1 MHSPSTAALQGR
13 LTALDG
19 RGADRHDCRMPGTD
33 DARRDHR
40 LLLVSVGASAGFAVG
55 SSVWGL
61 LSGSSMIV
69 FDGLYSFLSIGLS
82 LLAVLALRVSRRGPS
97 EDYPWGRE
105 AWEPLV
111 IIVKALAL
119 GVLCLYAA
127 VGAVQ
132 DLLAG
137 GREVAT
143 GWALLYAVLATAAG
157 VVVTLVLRLGGRS
170 DLVRA
175 EAAEWQGDTLL
186 SVGVLVGFA
195 IAEALVRTGRPDLA
209 AYVDPAMVVAVSVA
223 FLWVPVRLVSRALRE
238 ILSMAPPAAVRED
251 LQTRVDAVAER
262 FALGESFVRA
272 SKVGS
277 RLDIEIDFVVR
288 ADSPVQTVADCD
300 TVRQHLHD
308 RLAGLG
314 EERSV
319 VVTFTTDRRW
329 AL

>member
-1 MHSPSTAALQGR
+1 
-13 LTALDG
+13 
-19 RGADRHDCRMPGTD
+19 MPRTD
-33 DARRDHR
+33 DARRDRR
-40 LLLVSVGASAGFAVG
+40 LLLVSVAASAGFAVV

-61 LSGSSMIV
+61 LTGSAMIV
-69 FDGLYSFLSIGLS
+69 FDGLYSFLGIGLS
-82 LLAVLALRVSRRGPS
+82 LLALLALRVSRRGPS

-111 IIVKALAL
+111 VIVKAVAL
-119 GVLCLYAA
+119 GVLCVYAA

-157 VVVTLVLRLGGRS
+157 IAVTLVLRRGARS

-186 SVGVLVGFA
+186 STGVLAGFA
-195 IAEALVRTGRPDLA
+195 VAWGLVVGGRPDLA
-209 AYVDPAMVVAVSVA
+209 AYVDPAMVVTVSVA
-223 FLWVPVRLVSRALRE
+223 FLWVPARLIGGGLRE
-238 ILSMAPPAAVRED
+238 ILSMAPPAAVRDD
-251 LQTRVDAVAER
+251 LRARVEAVAES
-262 FALGESFVRA
+262 FGLAESFVRA

-277 RLDIEIDFVVR
+277 RLDIEIDFVVG

-300 TVRQHLHD
+300 NVRQYLHD

-314 EERSV
+314 EQRSV
-319 VVTFTTDRRW
+319 VVSFTTDRRW

>member
-1 MHSPSTAALQGR
+1 MQ
-13 LTALDG
+13 LTALDD
-19 RGADRHDCRMPGTD
+19 RAPERHDCRMPRTD

-55 SSVWGL
+55 SSIWGL

-82 LLAVLALRVSRRGPS
+82 LLAVLALRVSRRGPN

-111 IIVKALAL
+111 VIVKALAL
-119 GVLCLYAA
+119 AVLCLYAA
-127 VGAVQ
+127 VGGVQ

-157 VVVTLVLRLGGRS
+157 IMVSLVLRRGARS

-186 SVGVLVGFA
+186 SLGVLLGFA
-195 IAEALVRTGRPDLA
+195 IAEALARTGRPDLA

-223 FLWVPVRLVSRALRE
+223 FLWVPVRLISRALRE
-238 ILSMAPPAAVRED
+238 ILSMAPPAAIRDD
-251 LQTRVDAVAER
+251 LQARVDVVAQR
-262 FALGESFVRA
+262 FALDESFVRA

-277 RLDIEIDFVVR
+277 RLDIEIDFVIG
-288 ADSPVQTVADCD
+288 AESPVQTVADCD
-300 TVRQHLHD
+300 KVRQHLHD